1 MENRNLQ
8 REIDIKNS
16 YLQMIKDIAFD
27 YDGCEDTDSLK
38 NLVDELSYYASLA
51 LNSNDTEPIYTSYS
65 NGVKINS
72 NILME
77 DLED

>member
-16 YLQMIKDIAFD
+16 YLQMIKDVAFD
-27 YDGCEDTDSLK
+27 YDGCEDIDGLK

-51 LNSNDTEPIYTSYS
+51 LNSNDTEPIYTSCS
-65 NGVKINS
+65 NGVKING

-77 DLED
+77 DLES